1 MRISD
6 WSSVVCASD
15 LLSPAAALGII
26 VAGITGGG
34 FRMVGPI
41 YGVENALTQSQIAVF
56 LASAVVGG
64 VAAQYPVGW
73 SADRTDR
80 RRALLGLSLLAAIS
94 CLGIATLTRPGDA
107 NGFYPAAFLF
117 RLGRAHV

>member
-1 MRISD
+1 
-6 WSSVVCASD
+6 
-15 LLSPAAALGII
+15 
-26 VAGITGGG
+26 
-34 FRMVGPI
+34 MVGPI

-73 SADRTDR
+73 IADKTDR
-80 RRALLGLSLLAAIS
+80 RHVLLGLSVLAAIS

-107 NGFYPAAFLF
+107 NGFYLAAFVFGLTAYPIYSVSADRKSQ
-117 RLGRAHV
+117 RLHSSQ